1 MITKINNSVIAGA
14 SVPFYVT
21 AYDSLAGWTSTAE
34 SAWFLAAER
43 ENEVLTSVLDLNYND
58 PFKQTGKPNFLLAG
72 GSSMLNGSYWDVIT
86 SVKVEPVAQAGI
98 TVYPNPFVDEVRLET
113 DLKVVKALVYNMNG
127 QLVRQVQVN
136 NNSLNLQG
144 LNSGMYVLLLA
155 TADNK
160 FYSQTIVRK

>member
-1 MITKINNSVIAGA
+1 
-14 SVPFYVT
+14 
-21 AYDSLAGWTSTAE
+21 
-34 SAWFLAAER
+34 
-43 ENEVLTSVLDLNYND
+43 
-58 PFKQTGKPNFLLAG
+58 
-72 GSSMLNGSYWDVIT
+72 
-86 SVKVEPVAQAGI
+86 
-98 TVYPNPFVDEVRLET
+98 NPFIDEVRLDT

-127 QLVRQVQVN
+127 QLVRQAQVN